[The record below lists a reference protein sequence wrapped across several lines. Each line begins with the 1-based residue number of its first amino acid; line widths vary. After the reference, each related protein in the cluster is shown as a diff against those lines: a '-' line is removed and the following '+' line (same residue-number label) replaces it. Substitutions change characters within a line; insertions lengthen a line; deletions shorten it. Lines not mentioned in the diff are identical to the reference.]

1 MKATELI
8 KKLQDLVVKHGDLQI
23 LIEQEG
29 MNGEALF
36 TTSVYESIYNIS
48 PYEIGEMCEP
58 SIKVVKELFPNFPV
72 NEGQEFYDVMEE
84 YEGNDSCKYITLICD
99 EMVYA
104 D

>member
-8 KKLQDLVVKHGDLQI
+8 QKLQELVEKHGDIQI

-36 TTSVYESIYNIS
+36 TTYVSDFISDITPYN
-48 PYEIGEMCEP
+48 IGEMCEP
-58 SIKVVKELFPNFPV
+58 SIETVKELFPNFIV
-72 NEGQEFYDVMEE
+72 NEGQEFYDVMED
-84 YEGNDSCKYITLICD
+84 YDGNDKCKYIKLSCG
-99 EMVYA
+99 EMVYN